1 MNLLERIIPN
11 VINNYKEL
19 ILSTEQTIYMV
30 LVSGIISVFPLSTAT
45 GASEVP
51 HTRSPK
57 GFFEFVPY
65 TFSSGSNTYF
75 AEAPVPFMPV

>member
-30 LVSGIISVFPLSTAT
+30 LVSGIISVIIGTFVGVILVVTK
-45 GASEVP
+45 
-51 HTRSPK
+51 K
-57 GFFEFVPY
+57 GNILENIKF
-65 TFSSGSNTYF
+65 
-75 AEAPVPFMPV
+75 